1 MKEREGKVA
10 HLSPSL
16 MVASGTARV
25 LATLVIHVKTR
36 DDELYSQHAF
46 RGLSKAHHVHGAS
59 CDQINTLM

>member
-1 MKEREGKVA
+1 
-10 HLSPSL
+10 

>member
-36 DDELYSQHAF
+36 DNELYSQHGF
-46 RGLSKAHHVHGAS
+46 RGRSQVHHVHGAS
-59 CDQINTLM
+59 CNALT